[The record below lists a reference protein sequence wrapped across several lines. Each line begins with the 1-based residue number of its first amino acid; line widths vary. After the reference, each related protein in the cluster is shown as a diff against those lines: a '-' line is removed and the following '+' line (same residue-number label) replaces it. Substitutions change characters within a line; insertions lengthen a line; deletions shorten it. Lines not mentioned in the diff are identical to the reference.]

1 MKKEA
6 VFLNNTYLYGNEIFF
21 NLSEIKEEYPLH
33 FHEFYELELLI
44 EGEGYEII
52 NGIKYDIKP
61 NTLFLFHPTD
71 YHQIIA
77 TKPLK
82 IFNVAFTDSI
92 IDEKNIINFLDYDN
106 GIVINLSENKLKQ
119 VRSTIE
125 IIRDIFYGNRSNKE
139 LILTHLVNALLLII
153 IGSHELKNNTITTK
167 KQNVDVL
174 KYIQNNFQKNPSL
187 EELSQFCGYQK
198 NYFCEYFKKNF
209 NTTYKEY
216 LSSVKINHSKK
227 LLKLTNKSIKEIAT
241 ECGFNSAN
249 NFIRKF
255 KETSIITPKEYRQL
269 YLKTM
274 K

>member
-6 VFLNNTYLYGNEIFF
+6 VFLNNTYLCGHEIFF

-167 KQNVDVL
+167 KNVDVL

-187 EELSQFCGYQK
+187 EELSQFD
-198 NYFCEYFKKNF
+198 
-209 NTTYKEY
+209 
-216 LSSVKINHSKK
+216 I
-227 LLKLTNKSIKEIAT
+227 
-241 ECGFNSAN
+241 
-249 NFIRKF
+249 
-255 KETSIITPKEYRQL
+255 
-269 YLKTM
+269 M
-274 K
+274 